1 MVPSER
7 AHGWSAERGSA
18 VGQSRD
24 TRTASKRRPVVRIAA
39 VIGVLALAAGVSTLF
54 FFSVDGTEYAIV
66 TDFGKPTQ
74 VVTSPGLG
82 FKYPY
87 QSVHTIDRRL
97 FVYAS
102 PSSEFLTLEKTPV
115 VAAGTVLWR
124 VVDPRRY
131 FETVFNRAGAE
142 SRLGDILFAELGA
155 TLGRNP
161 LTAFVSVDA
170 AAYGANAIVAEMA
183 RRCRDVALRDY
194 GIEVVD
200 LQLRGFDFPKQ
211 NRLRLYARM
220 KSERG
225 RISMLYRSEGEE
237 EGLKVRAVA
246 EEERARIV
254 GKATEVSQQLRGEG
268 DGEAA
273 RIYAE
278 ALGRAPDFYAFLRTM
293 EASRSVVRK
302 GTTMVLPADSPLF
315 GVLFDSNY
323 FNAVATGVDGG
334 DHVETLKK

>member
-1 MVPSER
+1 V
-7 AHGWSAERGSA
+7 A
-18 VGQSRD
+18 QSRD
-24 TRTASKRRPVVRIAA
+24 TRATPIARIVAA
-39 VIGVLALAAGVSTLF
+39 IGVLALVAGLSRLCVF
-54 FFSVDGTEYAIV
+54 VVDGTEYAIV
-66 TDFGKPTQ
+66 TDFGNPTQ

-87 QSVHTIDRRL
+87 QSVRTIDRRL

-102 PSSEFLTLEKTPV
+102 PSSEFLTSEKTPV

-124 VVDPRRY
+124 VADPKRY
-131 FETVFNRAGAE
+131 FETVFDRAGAE

-161 LTAFVSVDA
+161 LPAFFSVDA
-170 AAYGANAIVAEMA
+170 AAYRVDAVVAGMTQ
-183 RRCRDVALRDY
+183 RCHDMALRDY

-211 NRLRLYARM
+211 NRLRLYTRM

-254 GKATEVSQQLRGEG
+254 GRATEISQQRRGEG

-273 RIYAE
+273 RIYAD
-278 ALGRAPDFYAFLRTM
+278 ALGQAPDFYAFLRTM
-293 EASRSVVRK
+293 EASRNVVHR
-302 GTTMVLPADSPLF
+302 GTTMVLPADSALF
-315 GVLFDSNY
+315 GLLFDSNY
-323 FNAVATGVDGG
+323 FNNAAAEGG
-334 DHVETLKK
+334 DRAETLKK